1 MAEPAIFSAMTTI
14 EKEGRKILKQ
24 KDNEKRNE
32 KRNKNLPGPETD
44 KIVPYSEVSSSI
56 ILSALSALSIPPA
69 YSKEEKRKKKKETD
83 LLLEPVKQ
91 IANELNDGNDE
102 RPKSERA
109 EAVAEGA
116 IQSWD
121 DHKVGQFLGTQWT
134 RF

>member
-69 YSKEEKRKKKKETD
+69 YSKEEKRKKEKRESVD
-83 LLLEPVKQ
+83 
-91 IANELNDGNDE
+91 ASNE
-102 RPKSERA
+102 KSM
-109 EAVAEGA
+109 
-116 IQSWD
+116 
-121 DHKVGQFLGTQWT
+121 
-134 RF
+134 